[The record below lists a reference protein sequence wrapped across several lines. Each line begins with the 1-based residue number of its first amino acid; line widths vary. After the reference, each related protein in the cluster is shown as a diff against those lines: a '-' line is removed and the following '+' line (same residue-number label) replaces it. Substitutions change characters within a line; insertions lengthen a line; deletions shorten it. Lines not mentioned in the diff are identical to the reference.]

1 MRILHIITSL
11 RTGGAEKLVTGLLP
25 RFLQEGHDVQL
36 LLLDGTRT
44 PLFTDL
50 EASGVRIHALSKGA
64 AAMRN
69 PFLFGRMVRFLRK
82 GRFDVVHTHNTSCQ
96 FLASGASLLMPL
108 RLVTTEHNTSNR
120 RRRRA
125 FYRPLDRWMYSRY
138 RQIACVG
145 EETRAA
151 LEAYLPET
159 KGKTLVV
166 PNGIDL
172 DRFSNAVPDADMA
185 RMPGTKILMVA
196 AFRAQKDQAT
206 VIRALS
212 LLPESFHRFL
222 AGGAETREDAKTL
235 ESCHSLTERLNLGD
249 RVHFLGVRH
258 DVPALQAASDVIVI
272 SSLYE
277 GQSLS
282 AMEGMASGKPF
293 VASDAEGL
301 GPMVSGAGLLFPVG
315 DEKRLA
321 ERILQVV
328 EDPSLGEKVAR
339 QCRQRVSQYGIT
351 ETATAYLNMYHNLI

>member
-125 FYRPLDRWMYSRY
+125 FYRPLDRWMYSHHATDPCS
-138 RQIACVG
+138 QQ
-145 EETRAA
+145 
-151 LEAYLPET
+151 
-159 KGKTLVV
+159 LV
-166 PNGIDL
+166 
-172 DRFSNAVPDADMA
+172 NAFDMVRLHLFGDKDADNEE
-185 RMPGTKILMVA
+185 ILGN
-196 AFRAQKDQAT
+196 
-206 VIRALS
+206 
-212 LLPESFHRFL
+212 PL
-222 AGGAETREDAKTL
+222 A
-235 ESCHSLTERLNLGD
+235 
-249 RVHFLGVRH
+249 
-258 DVPALQAASDVIVI
+258 
-272 SSLYE
+272 
-277 GQSLS
+277 S
-282 AMEGMASGKPF
+282 AN
-293 VASDAEGL
+293 DL
-301 GPMVSGAGLLFPVG
+301 
-315 DEKRLA
+315 
-321 ERILQVV
+321 
-328 EDPSLGEKVAR
+328 
-339 QCRQRVSQYGIT
+339 
-351 ETATAYLNMYHNLI
+351 